1 MPMFMRFINAPVAV
15 LVLAT
20 TSSFAMSAGAAGG
33 PAAAAASAPMS
44 ASAPAPYT
52 HGQPKAK
59 APAPAAPIHLVDINS
74 AGRKELMTLPG
85 IGRAEADK
93 IIAGRP
99 YLTKTE
105 LVSKNVLATGP
116 YLSLKTRVVAMP
128 PAKPKQAKA

>member
-1 MPMFMRFINAPVAV
+1 MLMSFIGAPVAV
-15 LVLAT
+15 LALAA
-20 TSSFAMSAGAAGG
+20 TSAFAMSAVAAT
-33 PAAAAASAPMS
+33 AASAPMS
-44 ASAPAPYT
+44 ASAPAPSM

>member
-1 MPMFMRFINAPVAV
+1 MLKFCRVASV
-15 LVLAT
+15 TVLALT
-20 TSSFAMSAGAAGG
+20 TATTFAMPQS
-33 PAAAAASAPMS
+33 AASAASAAPS

-59 APAPAAPIHLVDINS
+59 TSAPPASIHLVDINS

-85 IGRAEADK
+85 IDRAEADK

-128 PAKPKQAKA
+128 PAKSKVPKAPKA